1 VPSDRDTGFDLDR
14 LVAET
19 FVAQVQFHETID
31 STNTAALA
39 ASEQEDLQLPLL
51 VLAGEQTAGRGRG
64 SNTWWSATGSL
75 TFSLL
80 LNPSN
85 LGLEQRDWPRVS
97 LTTGLATCLA
107 LDEFLAAESSCSLKW
122 PNDVLLHDR
131 KISGILVEAGV
142 GAAGN
147 LVIGIGINVNNSF
160 QDAPDPLPTT
170 ATSLI
175 DSTQQEFSLD
185 AVLVQVLQQLQRQ
198 LDRLANHDPALPAD
212 WQQRSALNGR
222 TLEVVTEKRSYR
234 GTCQG
239 IDEHG
244 ALTLKTEDGL
254 EQLFSGQ
261 VQSIE

>member
-1 VPSDRDTGFDLDR
+1 MPSDRDTGFDLDR
-14 LVAET
+14 LVDET

-107 LDEFLAAESSCSLKW
+107 LDNFLAAESSCSLKW

-131 KISGILVEAGV
+131 KISGILVEAGI

-239 IDEHG
+239 IDEQG
-244 ALTLKTEDGL
+244 SLTLKTEDGL

>member
-1 VPSDRDTGFDLDR
+1 MPSDRDTGFDLDR
-14 LVAET
+14 LITDT

-39 ASEQEDLQLPLL
+39 ASDQDDLQLPLL
-51 VLAGEQTAGRGRG
+51 VLTGQQTAGRGRG
-64 SNTWWSATGSL
+64 SNTWWSAPGSL

-85 LGLEQRDWPRVS
+85 LGIMQQDWPRIS

-107 LDEFLAAESSCSLKW
+107 LEEFLGDHSCFLKW

-131 KISGILVEAGV
+131 KISGILVEAGA

-147 LVIGIGINVNNSF
+147 VVIGIGINVNNSF

-244 ALTLKTEDGL
+244 ALMLKTEDGL